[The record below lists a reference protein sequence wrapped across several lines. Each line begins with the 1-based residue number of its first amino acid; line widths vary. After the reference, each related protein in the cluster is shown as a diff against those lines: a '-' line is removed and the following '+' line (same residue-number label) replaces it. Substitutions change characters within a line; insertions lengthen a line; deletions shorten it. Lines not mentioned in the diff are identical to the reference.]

1 MNAYAVVLE
10 VFLEG
15 GQELDDGVIVCWLEE
30 TVYYLEGVLEFP
42 EELDE
47 SEHQHFQLWEIIE
60 ANVEDL

>member
-30 TVYYLEGVLEFP
+30 TEYYLEGVFEFP

-47 SEHQHFQLWEIIE
+47 SEHQHFQL
-60 ANVEDL
+60 